1 MDSNFN
7 FIVIT
12 LVLTIYMYFVVL
24 KAKAKGTIV
33 LDHFHIIS
41 TACNV
46 KPEDRPR
53 IVTPVVAI
61 MRKKPLLEL
70 LL

>member
-1 MDSNFN
+1 MH
-7 FIVIT
+7 I
-12 LVLTIYMYFVVL
+12 
-24 KAKAKGTIV
+24 TIV